1 METVAVTMQV
11 PKELKEVVD
20 LLNAVL
26 ENVVAKKGVT
36 EYGNVLDELLAAV
49 EGIGGVSE
57 EIKSQYRDEA
67 AGYMVHKLLGTLLP
81 VAETPVT
88 PA

>member
-26 ENVVAKKGVT
+26 ENVMAKKGIT
-36 EYGNVLDELLAAV
+36 EYSNILDELLQAV
-49 EGIGGVSE
+49 EGIGGIGE

-81 VAETPVT
+81 VSEAA
-88 PA
+88 PAA